1 MSTPA
6 LVTYA
11 IHSDVAVITI
21 DNPPVN
27 AFSPPVIEALLA
39 RLAEAQADAKVQAI
53 VLIGAG
59 KTFSAGADIT
69 EFLKYASGEKPFDDG
84 LHRLIF
90 AAEDSNKPVVVALRG
105 TALGGA
111 VELSVGCHYRIA
123 DSRTQLGLPEVKL
136 GLIPGAMGT
145 QRLPRLCGIAK
156 AAEMCATGRMCG
168 AAEALESGI
177 IDRVTSEDLLPAAI
191 DFAREMAATPVPLRK
206 TRDMSD
212 RLGEA
217 TENKIALEK
226 LSRLVSQKARG
237 QIAPQKAIEAVGL
250 AATLPFAEAIKRESE
265 MFQELLLGDQS
276 RALVHVFF
284 GERAVAK
291 IPNIAA
297 DTPSRQIN
305 TAAVVG
311 AGTMGSGIA
320 MTYLAAGIPVV
331 LKEVD
336 AEQLQRGV
344 ETIRKQLA
352 ASAERG
358 RITQGQAEQ
367 QLALLTPTLDYQD
380 LSKADVIV
388 EAVFEAMHLKQEV
401 FAELDRVA
409 KPSAILATN
418 TSTLDIDQIASA
430 TSRPESVIGHHFFS
444 PANIMRLLEIVRGN
458 ATSDEVIVTSMGLAK
473 RLSKVAV
480 LVGNCFGFVGNRMFW
495 PYQREAQ
502 FLLEEGASV
511 EQVDRVLADFGMA
524 MGPNAVMDLAGIDV
538 GWRVD
543 QERKGSLPA
552 GLRQPLVSSKLYEL
566 NRYGQKTGAG
576 WYRYEG
582 RQAHSDPT
590 VQTLIES
597 TAQAAGIERRTISDT
612 EILERTLYALINEG
626 ARILAEGIAQRPV
639 DIDITYVYGYGFP
652 AWRGG
657 PMMFAD
663 TEGLKKIYERTCHY
677 HKLHGSWWEPAPLLE
692 ELAKGDGKFAD
703 LAQRKR

>member
-1 MSTPA
+1 MLPT
-6 LVTYA
+6 A
-11 IHSDVAVITI
+11 IS
-21 DNPPVN
+21 
-27 AFSPPVIEALLA
+27 F
-39 RLAEAQADAKVQAI
+39 AQ
-53 VLIGAG
+53 
-59 KTFSAGADIT
+59 
-69 EFLKYASGEKPFDDG
+69 
-84 LHRLIF
+84 
-90 AAEDSNKPVVVALRG
+90 
-105 TALGGA
+105 
-111 VELSVGCHYRIA
+111 
-123 DSRTQLGLPEVKL
+123 
-136 GLIPGAMGT
+136 
-145 QRLPRLCGIAK
+145 
-156 AAEMCATGRMCG
+156 
-168 AAEALESGI
+168 
-177 IDRVTSEDLLPAAI
+177 
-191 DFAREMAATPVPLRK
+191 EMAATPNPLRK
-206 TRDMSD
+206 TRDMTD

-217 TENKIALEK
+217 TENEAALKK
-226 LSRLVSQKARG
+226 LSQLVSQKARG

-250 AATLPFAEAIKRESE
+250 AATLPFTEAIERESE
-265 MFQELLLGDQS
+265 IFQELLLGDQS

-297 DTPSRQIN
+297 DTTSREIK

-320 MTYLAAGIPVV
+320 LTYLAAGIPVV
-331 LKEVD
+331 LKEVA

-344 ETIRKQLA
+344 ETIRKQLT
-352 ASAERG
+352 ASVERG
-358 RITQGQAEQ
+358 RITQAQAEQ
-367 QLALLTPTLDYQD
+367 QLAALTPTLDYQD

-418 TSTLDIDQIASA
+418 TSTLDVDQIASA
-430 TSRPESVIGHHFFS
+430 TRRPESVIGHHFFS
-444 PANIMRLLEIVRGN
+444 PANIMRLLEVVRGS
-458 ATSDEVIVTSMGLAK
+458 ATSDEVIVTSMALAK

-543 QERKGSLPA
+543 QERKDSLPE

-582 RQAHSDPT
+582 RKALPDPA

-597 TAQAAGIERRTISDT
+597 TAQAAGIERRTITDA
-612 EILERTLYALINEG
+612 EILERTLYALVNEG
-626 ARILAEGIAQRPV
+626 AHFGRGHCGATGRHRHYLRLRLRLSSLARWPDDV
-639 DIDITYVYGYGFP
+639 CRYRRTTKDLP
-652 AWRGG
+652 ADVSLPR
-657 PMMFAD
+657 D
-663 TEGLKKIYERTCHY
+663 TRSVVGTRTSI
-677 HKLHGSWWEPAPLLE
+677 GRAS
-692 ELAKGDGKFAD
+692 
-703 LAQRKR
+703 KR

>member
-1 MSTPA
+1 MSTQA
-6 LVTYA
+6 LVTTA
-11 IHSDVAVITI
+11 LHSDVAVLTL

-27 AFSPPVIEALLA
+27 ALSPPVIEALMA
-39 RLAEAQADAKVQAI
+39 RLIEAQADAQVQAI

-90 AAEDSNKPVVVALRG
+90 TAEDSTKPVVAALRG
-105 TALGGA
+105 VALGGA

-156 AAEMCATGRMCG
+156 AAELCATGRMCG
-168 AAEALESGI
+168 AAEALQLGI
-177 IDRVTSEDLLPAAI
+177 IDRVPDEDLLTAAI
-191 DFAREMAATPVPLRK
+191 GFAREMAAAPVPLRK
-206 TRDMSD
+206 TRDRTD
-212 RLGEA
+212 RLGDA
-217 TENKIALEK
+217 QENKLALEK
-226 LSRLVSQKARG
+226 LAGVVSQKARG

-250 AATLPFAEAIKRESE
+250 AATLPFDKAIERESE
-265 MFQELLLGDQS
+265 IFKELLLGDQS

-284 GERAVAK
+284 GERAVGK
-291 IPNIAA
+291 VPHIAA
-297 DTPSRQIN
+297 DTPCREIN
-305 TAAVVG
+305 SAAIVG

-320 MTYLAAGIPVV
+320 LTYLAAGIPVV
-331 LKEVD
+331 LKEVG

-344 ETIRKQLA
+344 EAIRKQIA
-352 ASAERG
+352 AAVERG
-358 RITQGQAEQ
+358 RIAQTQAEQ
-367 QLALLTPTLDYQD
+367 QLAALTPTLDYQD
-380 LSKADVIV
+380 LSQADVIV

-418 TSTLDIDQIASA
+418 TSTLDVDQIASA
-430 TSRPESVIGHHFFS
+430 TRRPESVVGHHFFS
-444 PANIMRLLEIVRGN
+444 PANIMRLLEVVRGS
-458 ATSDEVIVTSMGLAK
+458 ATSDEVIVSSMALAK
-473 RLSKVAV
+473 RLSKVGV

-511 EQVDRVLADFGMA
+511 EQVDRALFDFGMA
-524 MGPNAVMDLAGIDV
+524 MGPLAVMDLAGIDV
-538 GWRVD
+538 GWRID
-543 QERKGSLPA
+543 QERQGSLPA
-552 GLRQPLVSSKLYEL
+552 GLRQPLVSTKLYEL
-566 NRYGQKTGAG
+566 QRYGQKTGAG

-582 RQAHSDPT
+582 RQPHPDPS
-590 VQTLIES
+590 VQALIES
-597 TAQAAGIERRTISDT
+597 TAKAAGVERRTISDN
-612 EILERTLYALINEG
+612 EILERTLYALVNEG
-626 ARILAEGIAQRPV
+626 ARILAEGIVQRPI

-657 PMMFAD
+657 PMMYAD
-663 TEGLKKIYERTCHY
+663 TIGLRKIYDRTCYY
-677 HKLHGSWWEPAPLLE
+677 HEHRGAWWKPAPLLE

-703 LAQRKR
+703 FC